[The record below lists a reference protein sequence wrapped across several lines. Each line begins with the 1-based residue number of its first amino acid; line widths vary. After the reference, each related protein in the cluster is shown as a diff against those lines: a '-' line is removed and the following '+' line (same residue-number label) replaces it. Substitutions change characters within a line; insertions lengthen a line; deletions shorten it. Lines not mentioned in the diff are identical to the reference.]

1 MGSAQE
7 VPGVIYATLAGSHF
21 NLALRLL
28 KHNCHSPV
36 GDLEVLMRQSSLK
49 EVATSGHTWWILPED
64 TETASQVDISLW
76 RNQDQNENQGTNEIE
91 ILQSLKHAAIFYLD
105 KNVEKVKKADLVAT
119 STRRNPTKVTPGT
132 WLTLAQYYIGF
143 MENNTLELIEDLTDF
158 HSASV
163 DPKALRVSTAF
174 FGLVSGEEAF
184 LKCPHVRHHLVLTQY
199 CSEKTKDAGSP
210 GDAPISQFLE
220 NAQVLNFAKKPDQV
234 MQLEKTIRDLK
245 EKYMKVLEP
254 LLGCR
259 VATLEINT
267 YVSLLIRGMFSKPW
281 PVDMEPRVALPT
293 GKMDDTK
300 KKALERHWAKT
311 VDHAHAA
318 INFAAAAGLEEPVA
332 AEKDSVELDLTG
344 VRGLKRNASA
354 PEPEGPK
361 FTRGDSATVYR
372 RMSWHV
378 PYPGNEEFRKDLPVG
393 LQGTIEGWADAEMR
407 QVLFK
412 VELVIDKK
420 KKVVQQSCFPRNLM
434 LTTEY
439 NLWKSGEEGRGKAG
453 PEVPGGT
460 PGPEDGA
467 GPEEDGDSQTPSL
480 GKGLKWV
487 LHDSAPMDV
496 KVESKFRDLLSE
508 NEKTLK
514 EQFLRARVFTVL
526 EALLEVLPCY
536 TEKDFLIANRKND
549 KGVWITEIHAK
560 RDFEAREIQLV
571 PVSSQLKS
579 THLTQGSNASVT
591 LPKHGR
597 GAHHENQAVALDG
610 RGNRIMA
617 HEGALDDEKHLG
629 ALFWVVARTEDKK
642 ACNMAYKNVTW
653 EYQVKINSTGSE
665 AKKRKV
671 VQVDWV
677 SSELPM
683 VPVLVNLEKVPKHTQ
698 LRVFQKK
705 DAEKK

>member
-7 VPGVIYATLAGSHF
+7 APAVIYATLAASHF

-28 KHNCHSPV
+28 KHNCHSPI
-36 GDLEVLMRQSSLK
+36 GDLEALMRQSSLK

-64 TETASQVDISLW
+64 TETAAQVDISLW

-91 ILQSLKHAAIFYLD
+91 ILQSLKHAAVFYLD
-105 KNVEKVKKADLVAT
+105 KGVEKVKKADLVAT
-119 STRRNPTKVTPGT
+119 ATRKNPTKVTPTT

-143 MENNTLELIEDLTDF
+143 MENDALELIEDLTDF

-174 FGLVSGEEAF
+174 FGLVSGEGAF
-184 LKCPHVRHHLVLTQY
+184 LKCPHVRHHLVLMQY
-199 CSEKTKDAGSP
+199 CTEKTKDAGSC
-210 GDAPISQFLE
+210 DAPISQFLE
-220 NAQVLNFAKKPDQV
+220 SAQVLNFAKKPDQV
-234 MQLEKTIRDLK
+234 LQLEKTIRALK
-245 EKYMKVLEP
+245 ETYMKILEP
-254 LLGCR
+254 LLGSR

-267 YVSLLIRGMFSKPW
+267 CVNLIMRGMFSKPW
-281 PVDMEPRVALPT
+281 PVDIEPKVALPT
-293 GKMDDTK
+293 GKMDETK

-311 VDHAHAA
+311 VDHAHAS
-318 INFAAAAGLEEPVA
+318 ISFAAAAGLEEPVA
-332 AEKDSVELDLTG
+332 EEKDAVELNLTG

-354 PEPEGPK
+354 PDPEVPK
-361 FTRGDSATVYR
+361 FKRGDSATVSR

-378 PYPGNEEFRKDLPVG
+378 PYPGNPDFRKDLPVG

-407 QVLFK
+407 QVLFQA
-412 VELVIDKK
+412 EMVIDKK

-453 PEVPGGT
+453 PGVPGDT
-460 PGPEDGA
+460 PGPEELA

-480 GKGLKWV
+480 KKGLEWV
-487 LHDSAPMDV
+487 LQESAPTDV
-496 KVESKFRDLLSE
+496 KVESKFRELLTD

-514 EQFLRARVFTVL
+514 EQFLRARVFLVL
-526 EALLEVLPCY
+526 EALLEELPCY
-536 TEKDFLIANRKND
+536 TDKDFLIVNRKND
-549 KGVWITEIHAK
+549 KGVWNTEIHTK
-560 RDFEAREIQLV
+560 RDFGALEIQLA

-597 GAHHENQAVALDG
+597 GAHHDNQALALDG
-610 RGNRIMA
+610 RGSKIIAR
-617 HEGALDDEKHLG
+617 EGALDDEKHLR
-629 ALFWVVARTEDKK
+629 ALFWVVGRTEDKK

-653 EYQVKINSTGSE
+653 EYQVKFNNPGPD

-671 VQVDWV
+671 LQVDWA

-698 LRVFQKK
+698 LRVFLPT
-705 DAEKK
+705 EKN